1 MKFLSCRLAA
11 VTLLFLLGIA
21 NSQITGDLK
30 IAFLRVSFN
39 AEDFPG
45 FTGDGDFLL
54 TPSDI
59 CGNYIVDPPPHDRNY
74 FSSHIVAVD
83 NYFRAISY
91 NKFGLDLNASS
102 IFPLANESSY
112 KLDKSM
118 NYYNELGMDDE
129 HEYRITL
136 LLKDAIDKAYQV
148 DQIDFNNF
156 DLVAIIHPGLGQDF
170 KLPFLDPTPEDI
182 PSTFI
187 DKEMVVK
194 HLNGPIVTGTA
205 SVEQGI
211 ILPESQNHPLMDSSI
226 YDVLTEP
233 CDLQYSITGTWALM
247 IGFAVG
253 LPPMWNIESGK
264 SGIGIFGLM
273 DQGSNNGRGITPA
286 IPNPWTRIYAGWE
299 EPKIYKKPQKVYLSS
314 AEKNSIAKI
323 PINDTEYFLIENR
336 NNWYREE
343 VSIDSARLK
352 VWELTGSYPNYINIL
367 FDSTGIVKNEYG
379 VVTDIDNYSIGLPA
393 SGLLFWHIDEK
404 IISDKISSYQINAEI
419 ELKGVDLEEA
429 DGAQDIGYISN
440 LLTDP
445 SSGYWG
451 DMWFREN
458 NQYFRSNTSDQLEF
472 SSYTFPN
479 THSNNNYVS
488 GIHINN
494 ISETDTIMSFDLNS
508 SYDVDFFDV
517 KNKSI
522 LFQWDIDQDGRLEF
536 IGSGDSL
543 WWSNNLNQL
552 NTFKENFTDNIQFCI
567 VKNSNPTAFVV
578 VEKIYRA
585 YNIFWYEYDD
595 KIKNFLLLWD
605 RRLESNA
612 GAIDLLG
619 AVQKSIFYKRGAVF
633 FQIDE
638 NGYNKI
644 DYPKDLLSFSATNSS
659 QIFYTDQVLKT
670 NNGQSSLSADFRSFS
685 LVDLDLDDRVDIIA
699 VDQIGNIHAFDE
711 NLYYKNGFPLK
722 VSAIGT
728 VLAMDLLNDTY
739 PEIVFEQSDKSLI
752 IANHEGLI
760 QQSLSLNIDS
770 KLSSLGVHQNK
781 NSLILTDQI
790 LMYKDSQNDQNN
802 RWVYKYGS
810 PDYSRFLD
818 LDTLDINLTNQGLLD
833 KSLTYAYPNPSYGE
847 NIIFRLKIGSIE
859 AINIDIYDL
868 AGFLKESIS
877 STIKNNIKNSSSSII
892 EIPWKIQNVESGVY
906 LARIRV
912 INKNSIEE
920 KIIKVGIIK

>member
-1 MKFLSCRLAA
+1 
-11 VTLLFLLGIA
+11 
-21 NSQITGDLK
+21 
-30 IAFLRVSFN
+30 
-39 AEDFPG
+39 
-45 FTGDGDFLL
+45 
-54 TPSDI
+54 
-59 CGNYIVDPPPHDRNY
+59 
-74 FSSHIVAVD
+74 
-83 NYFRAISY
+83 
-91 NKFGLDLNASS
+91 
-102 IFPLANESSY
+102 
-112 KLDKSM
+112 
-118 NYYNELGMDDE
+118 
-129 HEYRITL
+129 
-136 LLKDAIDKAYQV
+136 
-148 DQIDFNNF
+148 
-156 DLVAIIHPGLGQDF
+156 
-170 KLPFLDPTPEDI
+170 
-182 PSTFI
+182 
-187 DKEMVVK
+187 
-194 HLNGPIVTGTA
+194 
-205 SVEQGI
+205 
-211 ILPESQNHPLMDSSI
+211 
-226 YDVLTEP
+226 
-233 CDLQYSITGTWALM
+233 
-247 IGFAVG
+247 
-253 LPPMWNIESGK
+253 
-264 SGIGIFGLM
+264 
-273 DQGSNNGRGITPA
+273 
-286 IPNPWTRIYAGWE
+286 
-299 EPKIYKKPQKVYLSS
+299 
-314 AEKNSIAKI
+314 
-323 PINDTEYFLIENR
+323 
-336 NNWYREE
+336 
-343 VSIDSARLK
+343 
-352 VWELTGSYPNYINIL
+352 
-367 FDSTGIVKNEYG
+367 
-379 VVTDIDNYSIGLPA
+379 
-393 SGLLFWHIDEK
+393 
-404 IISDKISSYQINAEI
+404 
-419 ELKGVDLEEA
+419 
-429 DGAQDIGYISN
+429 
-440 LLTDP
+440 
-445 SSGYWG
+445 
-451 DMWFREN
+451 MWFREN

-859 AINIDIYDL
+859 SIKIDIYDIL
-868 AGFLKESIS
+868 GIHVKQLINHDRNAGYHSIQWNATNDQGEPVS
-877 STIKNNIKNSSSSII
+877 A
-892 EIPWKIQNVESGVY
+892 GVY
-906 LARIRV
+906 LY
-912 INKNSIEE
+912 
-920 KIIKVGIIK
+920 KIQAGNFVDTKKMILLK

>member
-1 MKFLSCRLAA
+1 MKFLSCRHAA

-30 IAFLRVSFN
+30 IAFLRVSFD
-39 AEDFPG
+39 AEGFPG

-54 TPSDI
+54 ASSDI
-59 CGNYIVDPPPHDRNY
+59 CGKYIVDPPPHDRNY

-83 NYFRAISY
+83 NYFRAISHD
-91 NKFGLDLNASS
+91 KFGLDLNLSS

-112 KLDKSM
+112 KLDKPM

-187 DKEMVVK
+187 DKEMVAK
-194 HLNGPIVTGTA
+194 HLNGPIMTGTA

-226 YDVLTEP
+226 YDALTEP

-253 LPPMWNIESGK
+253 LPPMWNIESGR

-299 EPKIYKKPQKVYLSS
+299 EPRIYKKPQKVFLSS

-352 VWELTGSYPNYINIL
+352 VWELTGKYPNYINIL

-379 VVTDIDNYSIGLPA
+379 VVTDIDNYSIGIPA

-404 IISDKISSYQINAEI
+404 IIFDKISSYQINAEI

-429 DGAQDIGYISN
+429 DGAQDIGFISN

-458 NQYFRSNTSDQLEF
+458 NQYFRSNSSDQLEF

-508 SYDVDFFDV
+508 SYDVEFFDV

-522 LFQWDIDQDGRLEF
+522 LFQWDIDKDGRLEF

-543 WWSNNLNQL
+543 WWSDDLNQL
-552 NTFKENFTDNIQFCI
+552 NTFKENFTENIQFCI
-567 VKNSNPTAFVV
+567 VKNSNPTALVV
-578 VEKIYRA
+578 VEKLYRA
-585 YNIFWYEYDD
+585 YNIYWYEYDD
-595 KIKNFLLLWD
+595 NIKNFLLHWD
-605 RRLESNA
+605 RRIESNA
-612 GAIDLLG
+612 DEIGLLG
-619 AVQKSIFYKRGAVF
+619 AVQKSIFYKRRDVF
-633 FQIDE
+633 FQINK
-638 NGYNKI
+638 NGYNEI

-670 NNGQSSLSADFRSFS
+670 NNGQSSLSGDFRSFS
-685 LVDLDLDDRVDIIA
+685 LVDLDLDSRVDIIA
-699 VDQIGNIHAFDE
+699 VDLIGNIHAFDE

-739 PEIVFEQSDKSLI
+739 PEIIFEQSDKSLI

-770 KLSSLGVHQNK
+770 KLSSLGVHENK
-781 NSLILTDQI
+781 NSLILTDQV

-810 PDYSRFLD
+810 PDYSRFLN

-859 AINIDIYDL
+859 SVNIYIYDL

-877 STIKNNIKNSSSSII
+877 ATTKNNIKNSSSSII

-906 LARIRV
+906 LARIRA

-920 KIIKVGIIK
+920 KIIKVGIVK

>member
-1 MKFLSCRLAA
+1 MKFLSCRHAA

-21 NSQITGDLK
+21 NSQIAGDLK
-30 IAFLRVSFN
+30 IAFLRVSFD

-59 CGNYIVDPPPHDRNY
+59 CGKYIVDPPPHDRNY

-83 NYFRAISY
+83 NYFRTISHD
-91 NKFGLDLNASS
+91 KFGLDLNLSS

-112 KLDKSM
+112 RLDKPM

-187 DKEMVVK
+187 DKEMVAK
-194 HLNGPIVTGTA
+194 HLNGPIMTGTA

-253 LPPMWNIESGK
+253 LPPMWNIESGR

-286 IPNPWTRIYAGWE
+286 IPNPWTRIYAEWE
-299 EPKIYKKPQKVYLSS
+299 EPRIYKKPQKVFLSS

-379 VVTDIDNYSIGLPA
+379 VVTDIDNYSIGIPA

-404 IISDKISSYQINAEI
+404 IIFDKISSYQINAEI

-429 DGAQDIGYISN
+429 DGAQDIGFISN

-458 NQYFRSNTSDQLEF
+458 NQYFRSNSSDQLEF

-508 SYDVDFFDV
+508 SYDVEFFDV

-543 WWSNNLNQL
+543 WWSDDLNQL
-552 NTFKENFTDNIQFCI
+552 NTFKENFTENIQFCI
-567 VKNSNPTAFVV
+567 VKNSNPTALVV
-578 VEKIYRA
+578 VEKLYRA

-605 RRLESNA
+605 RRIESNTDEI
-612 GAIDLLG
+612 GLLG
-619 AVQKSIFYKRGAVF
+619 AVQKSIFYKRRDVF
-633 FQIDE
+633 FQINE

-685 LVDLDLDDRVDIIA
+685 LVDLDLDSRVDIIA

-739 PEIVFEQSDKSLI
+739 PEIIFEQSDKSLI

-770 KLSSLGVHQNK
+770 KLSSLGVHENK
-781 NSLILTDQI
+781 NSLILTDQV

-810 PDYSRFLD
+810 PDYSRFLN
-818 LDTLDINLTNQGLLD
+818 LDTLDINLANQGLLD

-859 AINIDIYDL
+859 SVNIYIYDL

-877 STIKNNIKNSSSSII
+877 ATTKNNTKNSSSSII

-906 LARIRV
+906 LARIRA

-920 KIIKVGIIK
+920 KIIKVGIVK

>member
-1 MKFLSCRLAA
+1 MKFLSCRHAA

-30 IAFLRVSFN
+30 IAFLRVSFD

-54 TPSDI
+54 TSSDI
-59 CGNYIVDPPPHDRNY
+59 CGKYIVDPPPHDRNY

-83 NYFRAISY
+83 NYFRAISHD
-91 NKFGLDLNASS
+91 KFGLDLNLSS

-112 KLDKSM
+112 KLDKPM

-187 DKEMVVK
+187 DKEMVAK
-194 HLNGPIVTGTA
+194 HLNGPIMTGTA

-253 LPPMWNIESGK
+253 LPPMWNIESGR

-299 EPKIYKKPQKVYLSS
+299 EPKIYKKPQKVFLSS

-494 ISETDTIMSFDLNS
+494 ISETDTIMFFDLNS

-619 AVQKSIFYKRGAVF
+619 AVQKSIFYKRRDVF
-633 FQIDE
+633 FQIDK

-659 QIFYTDQVLKT
+659 QIFYTDQFLKT

-685 LVDLDLDDRVDIIA
+685 LVDLDLDSRVDIIA

-728 VLAMDLLNDTY
+728 VLAIDLLNDTY
-739 PEIVFEQSDKSLI
+739 PEIIFEQSDKSLI

-770 KLSSLGVHQNK
+770 KLSSLGVHENK
-781 NSLILTDQI
+781 NSLILTDQV

-810 PDYSRFLD
+810 PDYSRFLN

-859 AINIDIYDL
+859 SVNIYIYDL

-877 STIKNNIKNSSSSII
+877 ATTKNNTKNSSSSII

-906 LARIRV
+906 LARIRA

-920 KIIKVGIIK
+920 KIIKVGIVK

>member
-1 MKFLSCRLAA
+1 MKFLSCRHAA

-21 NSQITGDLK
+21 NSQIAGDLK
-30 IAFLRVSFN
+30 IAFLRVSFD

-59 CGNYIVDPPPHDRNY
+59 CGKYIVDPPPHDRNY

-83 NYFRAISY
+83 NYFRTISHD
-91 NKFGLDLNASS
+91 KFGLDLNLSS

-112 KLDKSM
+112 RLDKPM
-118 NYYNELGMDDE
+118 NYYNELGKDDE

-136 LLKDAIDKAYQV
+136 LLKDAIDKAYQM

-187 DKEMVVK
+187 DKEMVAK
-194 HLNGPIVTGTA
+194 HLNGPIMTGTA

-253 LPPMWNIESGK
+253 LPPMWNIESGR

-286 IPNPWTRIYAGWE
+286 IPNPWTRIYAEWE
-299 EPKIYKKPQKVYLSS
+299 EPRIYKKPQKVFLSS

-379 VVTDIDNYSIGLPA
+379 VVTDIDNYSIGIPA

-404 IISDKISSYQINAEI
+404 IIFDKISSYQINAEI

-429 DGAQDIGYISN
+429 DGAQDIGFISN

-458 NQYFRSNTSDQLEF
+458 NQYFRSNSSDQLEF

-508 SYDVDFFDV
+508 SYDVEFFDV

-543 WWSNNLNQL
+543 WWSDDLNQL
-552 NTFKENFTDNIQFCI
+552 NTFKENFTENIQFCI
-567 VKNSNPTAFVV
+567 VKNSNPTALVV
-578 VEKIYRA
+578 VEKLYRA

-605 RRLESNA
+605 RRIESNTDEI
-612 GAIDLLG
+612 GLLG
-619 AVQKSIFYKRGAVF
+619 AVQKSIFYKRRDVF

-685 LVDLDLDDRVDIIA
+685 LVDLDLDSRVDIIA

-739 PEIVFEQSDKSLI
+739 PEIIFEQSDKSLI

-770 KLSSLGVHQNK
+770 KLSSLGVHENK
-781 NSLILTDQI
+781 NSLILTDQV

-810 PDYSRFLD
+810 PDYSRILN

-859 AINIDIYDL
+859 SVNIYIYDL

-877 STIKNNIKNSSSSII
+877 ATTKNNTKNSSSSII

-906 LARIRV
+906 LAKIRA

-920 KIIKVGIIK
+920 KIIKVGIVK

>member
-1 MKFLSCRLAA
+1 MKFLSCRHAA

-30 IAFLRVSFN
+30 IAFLRVSFD

-54 TPSDI
+54 TSSDI
-59 CGNYIVDPPPHDRNY
+59 CGKYIVDPPPHDRNY

-83 NYFRAISY
+83 NYFRAISHD
-91 NKFGLDLNASS
+91 KFGLDLNLSS
-102 IFPLANESSY
+102 IFPLENESSY
-112 KLDKSM
+112 KLDKPM

-187 DKEMVVK
+187 DKEMVAK

-226 YDVLTEP
+226 YDALTEP

-253 LPPMWNIESGK
+253 LPPMWNIESGR

-299 EPKIYKKPQKVYLSS
+299 DPKIYKKPQKVFLSS

-352 VWELTGSYPNYINIL
+352 VWELTGKYPNYINIL
-367 FDSTGIVKNEYG
+367 FDSTEIVKNEYG
-379 VVTDIDNYSIGLPA
+379 VVTAIDNYSIGIPA

-404 IISDKISSYQINAEI
+404 IIFDKISSYQINAEI

-429 DGAQDIGYISN
+429 DGAQDIGFISN

-458 NQYFRSNTSDQLEF
+458 NQYFRSNSSDQLEF

-508 SYDVDFFDV
+508 SYDVEFFDV

-543 WWSNNLNQL
+543 WWSDNLNQL
-552 NTFKENFTDNIQFCI
+552 NTFKENFTENIQFCI
-567 VKNSNPTAFVV
+567 VKNSNPTALVV
-578 VEKIYRA
+578 VEKLYRA
-585 YNIFWYEYDD
+585 YNIYWYEYDYN
-595 KIKNFLLLWD
+595 IKNFLLLWD
-605 RRLESNA
+605 RRIESNTDEI
-612 GAIDLLG
+612 GLLG
-619 AVQKSIFYKRGAVF
+619 AVQKSIFYKRRDVF
-633 FQIDE
+633 FQIDK

-659 QIFYTDQVLKT
+659 QIFYIDQVLKT
-670 NNGQSSLSADFRSFS
+670 NSGQSSLSADFRSFS
-685 LVDLDLDDRVDIIA
+685 LVDLDLDSRVDIIA

-739 PEIVFEQSDKSLI
+739 PEIIFEQSDKSLI

-770 KLSSLGVHQNK
+770 KLSSLGVHENK
-781 NSLILTDQI
+781 NSLILTDQV

-810 PDYSRFLD
+810 PDYSRFLN

-847 NIIFRLKIGSIE
+847 KIIFRLKIGSIE
-859 AINIDIYDL
+859 SVNIYIYDL

-877 STIKNNIKNSSSSII
+877 ATTKNNTKNSSSSII

-906 LARIRV
+906 LARIRA

-920 KIIKVGIIK
+920 KIIKVGIVK